1 MLLEKPV
8 VLTNLSSSSSEEI
21 GGRLASFFE
30 RYGYERPLILTGES
44 SDMKTMMERMREAK
58 GDILI
63 AYGGDG
69 TSAAVASIARE
80 QGVPF
85 VSLPGGTMNML
96 MKGLYG
102 SDDWE
107 VCLLK
112 ALSCAKPR
120 PMTAGVVS
128 DDRGERGRFMV
139 GCMFGQPTKMSE
151 AREELRDGKVGEA
164 VSGALEAM
172 RQTKETPPLYFALE
186 DGEYDGRPLELL
198 NVTCPFMDGEALD
211 PNVLDVT
218 LFETVTGGSTLSL
231 GLAALMGN
239 LRQSEEVD
247 HVKTKSFRLRADY
260 PIRGLLDGEA
270 HEFEGEVRVEL
281 DTDSGLVLAPQPA
294 FSFPLAANAEVTA

>member
-1 MLLEKPV
+1 MSRDKPV
-8 VLTNLSSSSSEEI
+8 VLTNLSSSSSEDI
-21 GGRLASFFE
+21 GGRLTSFFE
-30 RYGYERPLILTGES
+30 RYGYARPLVLTGES
-44 SDMKTMMERMREAK
+44 SDMKTMMDRMREAK
-58 GDILI
+58 GDILV

-80 QGVPF
+80 QNVPF

-96 MKGLYG
+96 MHGLYG

-112 ALSCAKPR
+112 ALACADAR

-151 AREELRDGKVGEA
+151 AREELRDGNVGDA
-164 VSGALEAM
+164 VSGALDAM
-172 RQTKETPPLYFALE
+172 RQTKDAPPIYFALE
-186 DGEYDGRPLELL
+186 AGEYDGRPLELL

-211 PNVLDVT
+211 PDVLDIT
-218 LFETVTGGSTLSL
+218 LFETVTGGSTFSL

-239 LRQSEEVD
+239 LRQSQEVD
-247 HVKTKSFRLRADY
+247 HIKTTAFRLRADY
-260 PIRGLLDGEA
+260 PICGLLDGEA
-270 HEFEGEVRVEL
+270 HEFVGEVRVEL
-281 DTDSGLVLAPQPA
+281 DTNSGLVLAPRPA
-294 FSFPLAANAEVTA
+294 FSFPIAAQSEVTA